1 MRSQSSSVVQRAD
14 VEIRPPRAF
23 FTGTFSWQLSWP
35 WRRCVFALALL
46 ALPLAGASATFASD
60 ASELAQAQPQASP
73 TPAPSPSPTPSPSS
87 TPAADA
93 QPITVEP
100 IGNVATV
107 TGIATVIRD
116 KNSYP
121 LRVRDDIYL
130 NDVVQT
136 ASHSSLGI
144 TSSDATTFDLSASS

>member
-1 MRSQSSSVVQRAD
+1 MTSKLA
-14 VEIRPPRAF
+14 
-23 FTGTFSWQLSWP
+23 
-35 WRRCVFALALL
+35 WRRFVFALVLP
-46 ALPLAGASATFASD
+46 ALPLAGSSVARASETI
-60 ASELAQAQPQASP
+60 ELAQAQPQAERAPAASPAPSASP
-73 TPAPSPSPTPSPSS
+73 TPATSPTPVTDTQS
-87 TPAADA
+87 TA
-93 QPITVEP
+93 VEP

-136 ASHSSLGI
+136 SSNSSLGI
-144 TSSDATTFDLSASS
+144 TFNDATTDRKSVV